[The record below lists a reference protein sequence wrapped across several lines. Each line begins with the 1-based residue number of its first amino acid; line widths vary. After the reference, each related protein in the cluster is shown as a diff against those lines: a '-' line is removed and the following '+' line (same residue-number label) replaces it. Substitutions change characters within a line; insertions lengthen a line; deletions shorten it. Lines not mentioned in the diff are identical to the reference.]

1 MPEETFEPEEMFELD
16 EVREGQRS
24 CPVCGGRMMME
35 RKHSVTIEVC
45 REHGIWLDKG
55 ELPAIIMAVRGRRQ
69 RHRRRA
75 LQDAKRKGKVS
86 GAFFGWW
93 SLLWD

>member
-1 MPEETFEPEEMFELD
+1 MPEETFESEETFELD
-16 EVREGQRS
+16 EVHEGQRS
-24 CPVCGGRMMME
+24 CPVCGGRMVME
-35 RKHSVTIEVC
+35 RKHNVTIEAC
-45 REHGIWLDKG
+45 SEHGIWLDKG

-69 RHRRRA
+69 RQRRRA
-75 LQDAKRKGKVS
+75 LRHAKRSGKMA